1 MKKKYKITEVAKIF
15 DISRQTLIYYDKIDL
30 FKPKYIDEEN
40 SYRYYVEEQFFQLR
54 FILVLKRA
62 GFSLTEIKDYTKTRS
77 PEESL
82 EYLEEKERSVTE
94 KIVALEA
101 SRDMI
106 RSKIK
111 EAKNITLEEGGGAEF
126 IEFKER
132 RIFMVDLGETFN
144 FEEYDRAFYYLNH
157 MMKRL
162 GVDGN
167 EYVEEITRECVEE
180 KDYMGIKNLGFFI
193 PDTFKEV
200 EGERRIGGGTYA
212 TLMHRDTWLNIGESY
227 EKLVDFLVEE
237 GYEMAGDPIEVFK
250 SISVHLGK
258 GEVTRVR
265 IYIPVKKAE

>member
-15 DISRQTLIYYDKIDL
+15 DISRQTLIYYDKIGL

-54 FILVLKRA
+54 FIMVLKRA
-62 GFSLTEIKDYTKTRS
+62 GFSLSEIKDYTKTRS

-94 KIVALEA
+94 KIIALEA

-106 RSKIK
+106 RAKIS
-111 EAKNITLEEGGGAEF
+111 EARNITLEEGGKMEF
-126 IEFKER
+126 IELQGKR
-132 RIFMVDLGETFN
+132 AFMVDLGETFS
-144 FEEYDRAFYYLNH
+144 FEEYDRAFHYLDD

-162 GVDGN
+162 GVDEN
-167 EYVEEITRECVEE
+167 EYVEEITKDCVEE

-193 PDTFKEV
+193 PDNFEKI

-212 TLMHRDTWLNIGESY
+212 TFLHRDLWMNIGESY
-227 EKLVDFLVEE
+227 EKMVDFLEGE
-237 GYEMAGDPIEVFK
+237 GYEMVGDPIEVFK
-250 SISVHLGK
+250 SVSVHLGK

-265 IYIPVKKAE
+265 IYIPVKKTE

>member
-15 DISRQTLIYYDKIDL
+15 NISRQTLIYYDRIDL

-54 FILVLKRA
+54 FILTLKRA
-62 GFSLTEIKDYTKTRS
+62 GFSLGEIQEYTKTRS
-77 PEESL
+77 PGESL

-106 RSKIK
+106 RSKIR
-111 EAKNITLEEGGGAEF
+111 EAKNITLGESGRPEF
-126 IEFKER
+126 IKFQER
-132 RIFMVDLGETFN
+132 RVFLVDLGDTFS
-144 FEEYDRAFYYLNH
+144 FEEYDRAFHSLSD
-157 MMKRL
+157 MMKNL
-162 GVDGN
+162 GIDNN

-193 PDTFKEV
+193 PDSFEMV

-212 TLMHRDTWLNIGESY
+212 TLLHRDTWLNIGESY
-227 EKLVDFLVEE
+227 EKLVDFLEKE
-237 GYEMAGDPIEVFK
+237 GYEMVGDPVEVFK
-250 SISVHLGK
+250 SVSVHLGK

-265 IYIPVKKAE
+265 IYIPVKKS

>member
-15 DISRQTLIYYDKIDL
+15 EISRQTLIYYDKIGL

-62 GFSLTEIKDYTKTRS
+62 GFSLSEIKDYTKTRS

-106 RSKIK
+106 RSKIR
-111 EAKNITLEEGGGAEF
+111 EAKNIAMEEAGRAEF
-126 IEFKER
+126 IELQEKR
-132 RIFMVDLGETFN
+132 VFMVDLGGTFS
-144 FEEYDRAFYYLNH
+144 FGEYDRAFHYLSH

-162 GVDGN
+162 GIDEN

-193 PDTFKEV
+193 PDNLEKI
-200 EGERRIGGGTYA
+200 EGERRIGGGAYA
-212 TLMHRDTWLNIGESY
+212 TLLHRDLWMNIGESY
-227 EKLVDFLVEE
+227 EKLVDFLVGE
-237 GYEMAGDPIEVFK
+237 GYEMAGDPVEVFK
-250 SISVHLGK
+250 SVSVHLGK